1 MCFSFFK
8 VVEALETDD
17 LSFADF
23 EKHFLNTVE
32 QFPDSEA
39 VPAKIRNLF
48 DIWDTDKNG
57 VVTEDEV
64 KAAVEPSAQIFAEE
78 AKDLISGVFH

>member
-1 MCFSFFK
+1 M
-8 VVEALETDD
+8 VEALEIDE
-17 LSFADF
+17 LSLADF
-23 EKHFLNTVE
+23 EKYFLNTVE

-39 VPAKIRNLF
+39 VAANIRKLLY
-48 DIWDTDKNG
+48 DLDDDKNG

-78 AKDLISGVFH
+78 AKDLIAGLFH